1 MPEFFDVVFGQ
12 RAYRS
17 LLPDP
22 VPDELVTARAGGG
35 HPRAERRE
43 PPAVG
48 VRRRPRRRHPC
59 GDRTGDAGD
68 LGGGGREHSRALP
81 PPFFEAV
88 DRWATGGLAA
98 APVHVVVCGDTTRC
112 PEAQLPSSI
121 FPAVQNL
128 LLAALAVGLGS
139 LMSTLSVVNRAAVQ
153 PAPRAPGPRR
163 ADGARPAGMAGAA
176 ARPGRPRAG
185 GRPPP
190 LRTLGLNGRRPPVRS
205 PLRPSAGGSPWGGS
219 RSAARPGRGP

>member
-1 MPEFFDVVFGQ
+1 MPEFFGVVLGQ

-22 VPDELVTARAGGG
+22 VPDELVTRVLEAATHAPSAENHQPWEFVVVRDAATRAAIGRVTQGIWE
-35 HPRAERRE
+35 A
-43 PPAVG
+43 
-48 VRRRPRRRHPC
+48 
-59 GDRTGDAGD
+59 
-68 LGGGGREHSRALP
+68 GGREHSRALP
-81 PPFFEAV
+81 PRFFEAV

-139 LMSTLSVVNRAAVQ
+139 LMSTLSVVNRAAFSPLLGLPDHVV
-153 PAPRAPGPRR
+153 PMALVPLGWP
-163 ADGARPAGMAGAA
+163 ARPLGPAG
-176 ARPGRPRAG
+176 RE
-185 GRPPP
+185 
-190 LRTLGLNGRRPPVRS
+190 PVADHVHYER
-205 PLRPSAGGSPWGGS
+205 WG
-219 RSAARPGRGP
+219 